1 MQKNDIILL
10 AFCAVCDGGTEIVK
24 YMATTIITK
33 EQWAESERF
42 LTKLKEIN
50 IRFAQERGRARLA
63 HTETY
68 GCQQNVNDT
77 ERIRG
82 MLKRA
87 GFEFTD
93 DAKEAD
99 LVIYNTCAVREN
111 AEQRVFGRLG
121 ILKHI
126 KETRPEMLV
135 AVCGCMVQQEHIT
148 EKIKKVHNHVDLIFG
163 THALYRMPELLYR
176 TITEKKTVVD
186 ITDSDGAICEDVP
199 ILRDKEEKA
208 WVSVMYGCN
217 NFCTYCIV
225 PYVRGRE
232 RSRKPEDII
241 NEIKGLVANGTSEIS
256 LLGQNVN
263 SYGKDLETDI
273 DFSDLLRMVN
283 DIPGVE
289 RIRFMTSHPKDISDK
304 LIYTIRDCDKICK
317 QLHLPLQSG
326 SDKILKDM
334 NRHYTKEQYLNIVDK
349 LKKEIPDIT
358 LTTDIIVGFPT
369 ETTPDFKE
377 TLDVLK
383 RVRYDNIF
391 SFIYSR
397 REGTPAAKLDF
408 VLSDEEI
415 HKNFEEMLEIQN
427 QICLEKNIE
436 YKDKIQTVLVEDV
449 SDTEPTILTGRNDGG
464 KLVTFAGDAS
474 LKGKYVK
481 VKITKPKQWSLEGEL
496 Q

>member
-1 MQKNDIILL
+1 MSTK
-10 AFCAVCDGGTEIVK
+10 V
-24 YMATTIITK
+24 ITK
-33 EQWAESERF
+33 EQWRESEVF
-42 LTKLKEIN
+42 LAKLKEENMHFAAIN
-50 IRFAQERGRARLA
+50 GRVRLA

-82 MLKRA
+82 MLEKA
-87 GFEFTD
+87 GYGFTD
-93 DAKEAD
+93 NAEEAD
-99 LVIYNTCAVREN
+99 IVIYNTCAVREN

-126 KETRPEMLV
+126 KETKPDLIV
-135 AVCGCMVQQEHIT
+135 AVCGCMVQQEHIC
-148 EKIKKVHNHVDLIFG
+148 EKIQKVHDHVDLIFG

-176 TITEKKTVVD
+176 TIDEKKQVVD
-186 ITDSDGAICEDVP
+186 ITDSDGAICEEVP

-208 WVSVMYGCN
+208 WVSIMYGCN

-241 NEIKGLVANGTSEIS
+241 AEIKELVENGTTEIS

-263 SYGKDLETDI
+263 SYGKDLGIDI
-273 DFSDLLRMVN
+273 DFADLLRMVN
-283 DIPGVE
+283 DIEGVK
-289 RIRFMTSHPKDISDK
+289 RIRFMTSHPKDLSDK
-304 LIYTIRDCDKICK
+304 VIYAMRDCEKICK
-317 QLHLPLQSG
+317 QLHLLLQSG
-326 SDKILKDM
+326 SDKILKEM
-334 NRHYTKEQYLNIVDK
+334 NRHYTKDRYIEIIDK
-349 LKKEIPDIT
+349 VKKEIPGVT

-369 ETTPDFKE
+369 ETTEDFEE
-377 TLDVLK
+377 TVKMLEY
-383 RVRYDNIF
+383 VRYDSIF

-415 HKNFEEMLEIQN
+415 HKNFDRLLEVQN
-427 QICLEKNIE
+427 QICLEKNLE
-436 YKDKIQTVLVEDV
+436 YFGREEIVLVDGV
-449 SDTEPTILTGRNDGG
+449 SKTNPDMLSGRTDGG
-464 KLVTFAGDAS
+464 KIVNFVGDESLVGE
-474 LKGKYVK
+474 YVK

-496 Q
+496 I